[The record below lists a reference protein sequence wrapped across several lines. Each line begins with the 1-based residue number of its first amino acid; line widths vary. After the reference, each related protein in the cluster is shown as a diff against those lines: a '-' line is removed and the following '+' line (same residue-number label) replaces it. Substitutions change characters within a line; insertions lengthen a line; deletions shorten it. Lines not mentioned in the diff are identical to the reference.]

1 MALRLGMTDPFKGL
15 MAQPSEVTAAETRA
29 DEARAEVKQREE
41 ERKTG
46 EQAYLEERGN
56 IAKEIG
62 QRTGKIT
69 RDYADAYQELLKDPQ
84 FKDVEI
90 GQFTPSKTSGQDLI
104 GLFAGL
110 TALTFLSG
118 GKGRYSGSASMNNLA
133 NAMEG
138 WNQGRQDLFKQ
149 EMQEFDKNI
158 KATQEHNREVQKR
171 LQDALSMLTVN
182 KDAALGEL
190 KSLEAE
196 LGQSELGYAIR
207 SGRLDR
213 ADKLARESIAAAD
226 KVVDKWQQT
235 LRNRENKSA
244 DLEARTQLELLRGE
258 MAQMR
263 ADAKAEKAGRTTQ
276 QQFIAQ
282 RAVTALRGAAS
293 AVESITKL
301 PATSNVGMLP
311 FLNDKPGLLNYVQ
324 TSGVREITGSE
335 AKALEVLFTGVSR
348 YLATIEASGTATGLV
363 ALSGQLDK
371 LRPVV
376 GDKVQDVAL
385 KIADIRRISTEA
397 VKAMIDS
404 GLLPA
409 QQATAAQEQVERMER
424 AIPFT
429 TDDVVTAIT
438 RGRPALGPAAAAVAK
453 PQAQPYTDPEK
464 ERRYQEWKRSQGVQ
478 Q

>member
-1 MALRLGMTDPFKGL
+1 MALRVGMTDPFKGL
-15 MAQPSEVTAAETRA
+15 MSQPSEVTAAQTRA
-29 DEARAEVKQREE
+29 DEARSEIKEREE
-41 ERKTG
+41 ERLAGEKT
-46 EQAYLEERGN
+46 YLEERGKIVKD
-56 IAKEIG
+56 IAERTSNIG
-62 QRTGKIT
+62 Q
-69 RDYADAYQELLKDPQ
+69 DYAKAYKDMLQDPQ

-138 WNQGRQDLFKQ
+138 WNKGRQDLFKQ
-149 EMQEFDKNI
+149 ELQEFDKNI
-158 KATQEHNREVQKR
+158 KATSEHNRAVQKR
-171 LQDALSMLTVN
+171 LQEALSMLTVN
-182 KDAALGEL
+182 RDAALGEL

-196 LGQSELGYAIR
+196 LGESELGYQIR

-213 ADKLARESIAAAD
+213 ADKIARESIVAAD
-226 KVVDKWQQT
+226 KVVEKWEQT
-235 LRNRENKSA
+235 LRDRENKSA
-244 DLEARTQLELLRGE
+244 DLEARTQLSLLL
-258 MAQMR
+258 AQMR
-263 ADAKAEKAGRTTQ
+263 FDAKAQNPGRATQ

-293 AVESITKL
+293 AVESVMKL
-301 PATSNVGMLP
+301 PATSTVGMLP
-311 FLNDKPGLLNYVQ
+311 FLSNKPGLLNYLQ
-324 TSGVREITGSE
+324 TSAVREITGSE

-363 ALSGQLDK
+363 SLSNQLDK
-371 LRPVV
+371 LRPMV

-385 KIADIRRISTEA
+385 KVADIRRISTEA
-397 VKAMIDS
+397 IQAMIDS
-404 GLLPA
+404 GLLPDK
-409 QQATAAQEQVERMER
+409 QATAAQEQVKRMER

-438 RGRPALGPAAAAVAK
+438 RGRPALGPAAAAAVVG
-453 PQAQPYTDPEK
+453 PLTPE
-464 ERRYQEWKRSQGVQ
+464 EQQELNELRKKHGRK
-478 Q
+478 